1 MQDDSSTGSSSPRE
15 SVSAVVA
22 DGEDRE
28 AQRDVGDN
36 QAILEDVPLTAAVA
50 GPSRPQADPLPSKR
64 GEIGYREAEHVPEPS
79 ATTQSEQT
87 TLPARH
93 PADRDPTPAPNA
105 EAQPD
110 ATASN
115 ADAASMR
122 TNNSVA
128 KSILAKLRPGSN
140 STFHGIYVSSILI
153 FAGQVVFFIGTI
165 AGWAVL
171 TSHLSHS
178 SNGST
183 QIFLHVAFAIAA
195 LTQLVFVERSIFHM
209 RAQRWAHVNG
219 PGLPMHD
226 GDRRA
231 SAVNIG
237 FAPWN
242 RPPLPTYAAALAQSG
257 VGTGDVEDNVIA
269 VPPPPEYGNT
279 RGSTLVL
286 SGLLTDAMREQRAQ
300 ARAQAIARA
309 NAGEAGSVRGS
320 WMSERPVSYA
330 SRDEEWEER
339 RDANRAH
346 ALEQTLACLDSRMPS
361 A

>member
-1 MQDDSSTGSSSPRE
+1 
-15 SVSAVVA
+15 
-22 DGEDRE
+22 
-28 AQRDVGDN
+28 
-36 QAILEDVPLTAAVA
+36 
-50 GPSRPQADPLPSKR
+50 
-64 GEIGYREAEHVPEPS
+64 
-79 ATTQSEQT
+79 
-87 TLPARH
+87 
-93 PADRDPTPAPNA
+93 
-105 EAQPD
+105 
-110 ATASN
+110 
-115 ADAASMR
+115 MR

-128 KSILAKLRPGSN
+128 KSILAKLKPGSN

-153 FAGQVVFFIGTI
+153 FVGQIAFFIGTI

-195 LTQLVFVERSIFHM
+195 LTQLVFLERSIFHM

-219 PGLPMHD
+219 PGLSMHD

-300 ARAQAIARA
+300 ARAQVIARA

-346 ALEQTLACLDSRMPS
+346 ALEQTLARLDSRMPS